1 MEPNLCVI
9 FPPPVADYMSAVY
22 QDVIEGYLIASVKV
36 CSSTSNEIQWTH
48 WNFIWNV
55 QSNETLCPACWL
67 VHLWQSA
74 DTQGSIL
81 ELSRRQW
88 TGATRW
94 VQCQMGSECG
104 GMLSFFLECWCIYDH
119 SHFFTIFN
127 PGLPQCA
134 FWKTINSYF
143 VDIATFSIFSPN
155 HILHLA
161 ARSRQSHR
169 VWVKCFQHE
178 TRNSLTAIW
187 LGRKV
192 SEQRRRLWKS
202 CNQQIT
208 MQNLANHWEET
219 NSCIFVWSFTRYILR
234 FSMQG
239 INFNFAG
246 RPN

>member
-1 MEPNLCVI
+1 
-9 FPPPVADYMSAVY
+9 MSNTTNHSASLLAGSSLAVCWY
-22 QDVIEGYLIASVKV
+22 SRERSWII
-36 CSSTSNEIQWTH
+36 ST
-48 WNFIWNV
+48 
-55 QSNETLCPACWL
+55 TLDWPY
-67 VHLWQSA
+67 
-74 DTQGSIL
+74 
-81 ELSRRQW
+81 
-88 TGATRW
+88 
-94 VQCQMGSECG
+94 QMGQVPDGAEVWRYVSICTISG
-104 GMLSFFLECWCIYDH
+104 KCWCRWPFSLFLSH
-119 SHFFTIFN
+119 SSHFKFIFN
-127 PGLPQCA
+127 PVLPQCA

-143 VDIATFSIFSPN
+143 VDIAAFSIFSPN